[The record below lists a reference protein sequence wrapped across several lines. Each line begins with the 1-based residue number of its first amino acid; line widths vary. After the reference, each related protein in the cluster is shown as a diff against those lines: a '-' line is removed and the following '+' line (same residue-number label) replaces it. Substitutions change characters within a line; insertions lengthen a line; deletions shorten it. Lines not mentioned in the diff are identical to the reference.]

1 VVVPAENTVVLTDEA
16 GFIHEV
22 VLCSLDGAMG
32 KVDLVENGEAH
43 GVVKKCG

>member
-1 VVVPAENTVVLTDEA
+1 MVVPAKNAVVLTDEA

-22 VLCSLDGAMG
+22 VLCSLNGAMG
-32 KVDLVENGEAH
+32 KVDLVENGKSH